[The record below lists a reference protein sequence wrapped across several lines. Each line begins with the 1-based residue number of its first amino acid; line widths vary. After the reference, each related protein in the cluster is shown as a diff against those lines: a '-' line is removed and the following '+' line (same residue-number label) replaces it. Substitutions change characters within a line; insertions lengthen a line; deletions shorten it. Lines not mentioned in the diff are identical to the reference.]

1 MDIFHKGGFV
11 SMDKELCKELCK
23 KMYGDYWAI
32 KICIEKC
39 KKGIKE
45 I

>member
-1 MDIFHKGGFV
+1 
-11 SMDKELCKELCK
+11 MDKELCKELCK

-39 KKGIKE
+39 EKNIKE
-45 I
+45 YDVYRGVNHAD